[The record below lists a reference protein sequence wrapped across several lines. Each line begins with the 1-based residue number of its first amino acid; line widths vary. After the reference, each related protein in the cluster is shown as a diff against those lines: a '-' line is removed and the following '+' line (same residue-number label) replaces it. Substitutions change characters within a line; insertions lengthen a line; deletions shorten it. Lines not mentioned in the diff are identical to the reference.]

1 MTRKMIINAVDPE
14 EVRVAILGEAGVLED
29 FDIETRGV
37 EKNKGNIYK
46 GVVRAVEPA
55 LNAAFV
61 DYGADKEGFLTAG
74 EVDPKALGK
83 KASDKHYNIADLLK
97 PKATILVQID
107 KDEVGAK
114 GAVLTTY
121 LSLAGR
127 YTVLMPG
134 ASRRGVSRRIADE
147 ETRTRIRDAAS
158 RLAVPDDMGVIIRTA
173 GQDRTKTDLS
183 RDLKVLLRLWE
194 NINKDASRKKGPAL
208 ILKEQ
213 DVVLRAL
220 RDYFT
225 ADIDEIVVDSDDAY
239 DRAAEYMV
247 LVMPKQKSALTRYV
261 ERRPIFHH
269 YRIEDQL
276 DGLHIPHVTL
286 PSGGSIVIE
295 PTEAL
300 VSVDVNSG
308 KQKAGG
314 HEETALQTNLEA
326 AKEVARQLRLRDLGG
341 IVVVDFIDMMNRR
354 NRSNV
359 ERAIKD
365 ALKPDKARIKVGR
378 ISANGTLEL
387 TRQRLRSALAASM
400 FHICPSCQGTGHVL
414 TSESHAV
421 AILRRL
427 RDRAARGDLAK
438 AVVKA
443 EKEAAHHLRTV
454 KHKAVTELEQAYG
467 VRIAVEADPRLGAGQ
482 DELTFEADPNA
493 TPNELP
499 EPDFG
504 PAETLDGEAE
514 QKKKTSRRRRG
525 KAEDTDD
532 EAEPESDD
540 NADVGEPVR
549 DLGMP
554 AFELVDLATFR
565 ERDKPGR
572 SKSARGRGRGRGRQT
587 RDDAAQ
593 DTADPAKRSRR
604 SRRRRPRRGRKAP
617 ENGAATTAAKAAP
630 AQPVVAAPAG
640 NAVSRFFK
648 KIFGA

>member
-1 MTRKMIINAVDPE
+1 MAKKMIINAVDPE
-14 EVRVAILGEAGVLED
+14 EVRVAILGDAGVLED

-61 DYGADKEGFLTAG
+61 DYGAEKEGFLTAG
-74 EVDPKALGK
+74 EVDAKALGK
-83 KASDKHYNIADLLK
+83 RDGDKTYNIADLLK

-107 KDEVGAK
+107 KDEVGSK

-147 ETRTRIRDAAS
+147 ETRNRIRDAAS
-158 RLAVPDDMGVIIRTA
+158 RLDVPEEMGVIIRTA

-183 RDLKVLLRLWE
+183 RDLKVLLRVWE
-194 NINKDASRKKGPAL
+194 NIKKEESRRKAPAL
-208 ILKEQ
+208 ILKER

-220 RDYFT
+220 RDYLT
-225 ADIDEIVVDSDDAY
+225 SDIDEVVVDSDDAY
-239 DRAAEYMV
+239 DRAAEYMH
-247 LVMPKQKSALTRYV
+247 LVMPKQKSVLSRYV

-276 DGLHIPHVTL
+276 DELYSPRVSL

-326 AKEVARQLRLRDLGG
+326 AREVARQLRLRDLGG
-341 IVVVDFIDMMNRR
+341 IVVVDFIDMMARR
-354 NRSNV
+354 NRQNV
-359 ERAIKD
+359 ERAVKE

-387 TRQRLRSALAASM
+387 TRQRLRSALRATM
-400 FHICPSCQGTGHVL
+400 FQPCPSCRGTGHVL

-421 AILRRL
+421 AVLRRL
-427 RDRAARGDLAK
+427 RDRAALGDLESAR
-438 AVVKA
+438 VRA
-443 EKEAAHHLRTV
+443 EKEAAHHLRTA
-454 KHKAVTELEQAYG
+454 KHKSVAEIEQVYDL
-467 VRIAVEADPRLGAGQ
+467 RITIESDPHLAAGQ
-482 DELTFEADPNA
+482 DELAFQVNPNREAVV
-493 TPNELP
+493 LP

-504 PAETLDGEAE
+504 PPETLNGEEPA
-514 QKKKTSRRRRG
+514 KKKRSRRRRRRKTAAAPAEAFEAIDVKREDEMLDLG
-525 KAEDTDD
+525 LPTFELIDASELDAVPAESGGEDTEDT
-532 EAEPESDD
+532 E
-540 NADVGEPVR
+540 
-549 DLGMP
+549 
-554 AFELVDLATFR
+554 
-565 ERDKPGR
+565 
-572 SKSARGRGRGRGRQT
+572 
-587 RDDAAQ
+587 
-593 DTADPAKRSRR
+593 DTAAPKRNRR
-604 SRRRRPRRGRKAP
+604 SRRRRPRRGRRTKPEGTETKKAELP
-617 ENGAATTAAKAAP
+617 APVAP
-630 AQPVVAAPAG
+630 APMPAVDPPPP
-640 NAVSRFFK
+640 NRISRFLK
-648 KIFGA
+648 KLFG